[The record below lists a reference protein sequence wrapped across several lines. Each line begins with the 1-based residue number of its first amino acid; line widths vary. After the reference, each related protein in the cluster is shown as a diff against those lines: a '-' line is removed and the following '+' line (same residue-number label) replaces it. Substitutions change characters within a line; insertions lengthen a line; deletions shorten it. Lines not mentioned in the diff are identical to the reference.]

1 MTRSAYM
8 LSRAKN
14 SIISSETDLIS
25 LLLSY
30 CIATHPVLRL
40 VLVGSPLQK
49 SLMLRRFKSDQDKFC
64 RNVLQINAHRLTET
78 DFRFH
83 VKKFQ
88 DDGHDVISCRKVPP
102 PGEWTRS
109 VCRHICSSVLP
120 VPDLYYIR
128 TCYIYILRLTHSGG
142 DVPGFWKCGEVSVG
156 TCSIRN
162 LLVFWHILNE
172 RSSVGCS
179 FTVFGVYPT
188 VKL

>member
-14 SIISSETDLIS
+14 SIISSETDDLIS

-88 DDGHDVISCRKVPP
+88 DDGHDVISRRKVPP

-142 DVPGFWKCGEVSVG
+142 CPRILKMRGGVCGNMFYKKLTRFLAHSKRAQQ
-156 TCSIRN
+156 CR
-162 LLVFWHILNE
+162 VFFHSLRGI
-172 RSSVGCS
+172 SYC
-179 FTVFGVYPT
+179 
-188 VKL
+188 